1 MAALKDLRRWSY
13 CVCLLASVTAM
24 ADGLSQGEVLFRQA
38 GGYGCVA
45 CHGMY
50 AQGDGQVGGNIRA
63 KTLADINRALR
74 EQPSMQGFAS
84 ELTGADRALLAE
96 YLAELNRYELISWT
110 LGVGEPFQQVKVTA
124 DEHYQLVITNKGF
137 EVLTLQLTGL
147 SDPAQVNIAPYQTLA
162 FAWQVKGSYLFLASD
177 QSRLQLTLE

>member
-1 MAALKDLRRWSY
+1 MAALKELRVLGY
-13 CVCLLASVTAM
+13 FLCLFSSVAVM
-24 ADGLSQGEVLFRQA
+24 AEDLSQGEVLFRQA

-50 AQGDGQVGGNIRA
+50 AQGDGQVGGNIRT

-84 ELTGADRALLAE
+84 VLSGADRALLAE

-124 DEHYQLVITNKGF
+124 DAHYQLVITNKGF
-137 EVLTLQLTGL
+137 EPLRLQLTGI
-147 SDPAQVNIAPYQTLA
+147 SEPAQVNIAPYQTLA

-177 QSRLQLTLE
+177 QSRLQLTLK